1 MKQRYRIAPE
11 GAPRISDADIARHK
25 DARRLVFN
33 YQRAVARP
41 KLPLYKDPKAF
52 IALLIIVL
60 LAIFVAEVVEKE
72 HAAPSETRDH
82 KAPPASEQ

>member
-1 MKQRYRIAPE
+1 MKQRYRISPQ

-25 DARRLVFN
+25 DARRLIYN
-33 YQRAVARP
+33 YHRTVHRP
-41 KLPLYKDPKAF
+41 KRPLYKDPKAF

-72 HAAPSETRDH
+72 GSAQRPQEQV
-82 KAPPASEQ
+82 PPKPE